1 MKKIVNILILF
12 VPFMVATSA
21 RAQVAYYFK
30 PVSHPFVCSDYDYRF
45 QQSRIVEDFSST
57 SAMPMMSHEYAYKPT
72 VAVMD
77 IKAPKLSAIARKNA
91 PRFVSTSSLAG
102 SQSTYASTPVMDNN
116 GKAVGFAYTVQ
127 RRVRLMT
134 AETLTDDDERQGGT
148 PGQIIVE
155 PLPIGTAVPVLLLL
169 AGIYAG
175 VVALRRR
182 KLA

>member
-1 MKKIVNILILF
+1 MKKIVKTQILF
-12 VPFMVATSA
+12 VLFTVATSVQ
-21 RAQVAYYFK
+21 AQVAFYYRSA
-30 PVSHPFVCSDYDYRF
+30 SHPFVCSDYGYRF

-72 VAVMD
+72 TSVMD
-77 IKAPKLSAIARKNA
+77 IDAPKYSDIAKKNA
-91 PRFVSTSSLAG
+91 KRFLSTSSMPG
-102 SQSTYASTPVMDNN
+102 IQSTYASTPVMDNN

-134 AETLTDDDERQGGT
+134 AETLADDDERQGGT

-182 KLA
+182 KIE